1 MGNLDD
7 DGANFDVSYANSNG
21 NGNAKPTTPISNGH
35 IPNHTTFM
43 LLILIL
49 KFELEAKGKNCLPSN
64 WRITRL
70 RIVRSTVRKREG
82 DKEEETVREGEG
94 DI

>member
-1 MGNLDD
+1 
-7 DGANFDVSYANSNG
+7 
-21 NGNAKPTTPISNGH
+21 
-35 IPNHTTFM
+35 M